1 MFNISDLIVILIIAL
16 AAFLGYRKGFIKT
29 SFRMVSFIVAIILS
43 MILYKPVAGYIKE
56 HTGVSEWIVST
67 ITKEEIINNNE
78 EIVEEEI
85 TNDTEE
91 IDIAEEMRSDTEESL
106 VKEEKEDEKKKI
118 EDVLSNLPENVKDY
132 IDADETINK
141 AKEHVA
147 IKIADTIIN
156 IMSMIIIY
164 LVAKLLL
171 MIVCFI
177 LDGIMQI
184 PVLKQINEIAGLVLG
199 ILLGII
205 QVYTTLAVITFLSS
219 FVEMPGLIAYIK
231 SSLIT
236 SVLFEYNLLIA
247 LIF

>member
-56 HTGVSEWIVST
+56 YTGVSDWIVST
-67 ITKEEIINNNE
+67 ITKEEKAEKNDEIINDGE
-78 EIVEEEI
+78 
-85 TNDTEE
+85 
-91 IDIAEEMRSDTEESL
+91 IAEDELIS
-106 VKEEKEDEKKKI
+106 EDEEVLEAAEI
-118 EDVLSNLPENVKDY
+118 EKNENLEDILANLPENVRDY
-132 IDADETINK
+132 IDADETINN
-141 AKEHVA
+141 AKEQVA
-147 IKIADTIIN
+147 LKIADTIIN

-164 LVAKLLL
+164 LIAKLVL

-184 PVLKQINEIAGLVLG
+184 PILKQINEVAGLGLG
-199 ILLGII
+199 IILGII
-205 QVYTTLAVITFLSS
+205 QVYTICAVITFSSS
-219 FVEMPGLIAYIK
+219 FVELSGLVTYIK
-231 SSLIT
+231 SSMIAT
-236 SVLFEYNLLIA
+236 VFFEYNLLIA

>member
-16 AAFLGYRKGFIKT
+16 AAFLGYRKGFVKT
-29 SFRMVSFIVAIILS
+29 SFRIASFIVAIVLS

-56 HTGVSEWIVST
+56 NTGVSDWIVST
-67 ITKEEIINNNE
+67 IIKEEKINNNE

-91 IDIAEEMRSDTEESL
+91 MDIAEEMRSDTRESL
-106 VKEEKEDEKKKI
+106 SKEEKVDEKKKI
-118 EDVLSNLPENVKDY
+118 EDVLANLPENVKEY
-132 IDADETINK
+132 IESDETISN

-147 IKIADTIIN
+147 KKIADTIIN

-164 LVAKLLL
+164 IIAKLLL
-171 MIVCFI
+171 MVVCFI

-184 PVLKQINEIAGLVLG
+184 PVLKQINEIAGLGLG
-199 ILLGII
+199 VILGII

-219 FVEMPGLIAYIK
+219 FIEMPGLIACIK
-231 SSLIT
+231 NSLIT
-236 SVLFEYNLLIA
+236 SILFEYNLLIT